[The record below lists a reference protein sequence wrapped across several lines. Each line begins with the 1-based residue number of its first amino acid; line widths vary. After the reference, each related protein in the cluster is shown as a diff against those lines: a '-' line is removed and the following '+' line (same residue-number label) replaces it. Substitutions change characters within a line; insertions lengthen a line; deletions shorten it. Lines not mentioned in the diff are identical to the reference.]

1 MSYPTLPQTPQKALP
16 GAYLQTPAPAPS
28 QNALFA
34 KPVVAPPAMALPKL
48 PPAASRSK
56 NQTLSTE
63 ERGAQTVNDT
73 LFQESRYP
81 DLDNYLSRRSQFLP
95 GRKVADT
102 NIL

>member
-28 QNALFA
+28 QNVLFA
-34 KPVVAPPAMALPKL
+34 KPAAASPAMPLPKL

-81 DLDNYLSRRSQFLP
+81 DLDNYLSRTSP
-95 GRKVADT
+95 IPSGSKSGRH
-102 NIL
+102 